1 MILKDSLKIGRPTK
15 IVCFGSF
22 LEKIFMNWY
31 YLFPNVIISHTGL
44 KYAGYLS
51 YEFGII
57 VRMIK
62 DWLSIT
68 GEQTTY
74 YLPIG

>member
-15 IVCFGSF
+15 IVCFGGF
-22 LEKIFMNWY
+22 LEKNLMNLY
-31 YLFPNVIISHTGL
+31 YLFPNVIISYTGL
-44 KYAGYLS
+44 KYAGYFS

-62 DWLSIT
+62 D
-68 GEQTTY
+68 
-74 YLPIG
+74 